1 MEIIQYITYYLVAG
15 TAFMGFLDITAWFSG
30 ISNTVTNSERI
41 VTIILFPVAIII
53 FTATYIK
60 TSRKRSNDE

>member
-15 TAFMGFLDITAWFSG
+15 TAFMGFLDITTWFSG
-30 ISNTVTNSERI
+30 ISNPITNSERI
-41 VTIILFPVAIII
+41 VTIIIFPVALTI
-53 FTATYIK
+53 FIVTYIK